1 MKQGITRREFLAG
14 GCAAAMI
21 GLLTAAGLQ
30 KKSARTTGPQ
40 LRIMTYGDSDEEACA
55 RLSQAMT
62 DLLSDRLGC
71 AIQVEQASVSNYSA
85 RLERQML
92 AGNAPDVFCAYQQG
106 ELTHFVNNDLVR
118 PMNGLHQFYQESF
131 SQLTDEDWACAQ
143 LNGTSFG
150 IPARMGGSYQ
160 MAFVMRKDLC
170 DKLGVEP
177 ESIRSMEQLH
187 TLLMQV
193 KKRWPDLCPVAPHF
207 GTLDILLGEDRLCDS
222 LGVLPDITTDSTRIE
237 NLYATE
243 KYRWVCQRMHTWH
256 LEGMIPSD
264 AVQYE
269 QDGAGLL
276 ATGNF
281 FGYFTAYHPFT
292 LRSAGRMA
300 GTALTAAKLTDTRQM
315 STDQNQ
321 LIWCI
326 SRQTKLATKA
336 IQLLS
341 ILFSEPEAANLLFYG
356 VEGEDYRRV
365 EENVFASC
373 TSPAEHP
380 VSSTLWCTA
389 NQFILADWQ
398 LDDGTLLT
406 QEPVYAP
413 VQESPAMGFVFD
425 SAEVQ
430 TDVDNCKKVVRKYDP
445 ALRTGLLDPDIAL
458 CHFHEELTAA
468 GIETVIAEKQRQLD
482 SFLRNRELSR
492 QISEQYDL

>member
-1 MKQGITRREFLAG
+1 
-14 GCAAAMI
+14 
-21 GLLTAAGLQ
+21 
-30 KKSARTTGPQ
+30 
-40 LRIMTYGDSDEEACA
+40 
-55 RLSQAMT
+55 
-62 DLLSDRLGC
+62 
-71 AIQVEQASVSNYSA
+71 
-85 RLERQML
+85 
-92 AGNAPDVFCAYQQG
+92 
-106 ELTHFVNNDLVR
+106 
-118 PMNGLHQFYQESF
+118 
-131 SQLTDEDWACAQ
+131 
-143 LNGTSFG
+143 
-150 IPARMGGSYQ
+150 
-160 MAFVMRKDLC
+160 
-170 DKLGVEP
+170 
-177 ESIRSMEQLH
+177 
-187 TLLMQV
+187 
-193 KKRWPDLCPVAPHF
+193 
-207 GTLDILLGEDRLCDS
+207 
-222 LGVLPDITTDSTRIE
+222 
-237 NLYATE
+237 
-243 KYRWVCQRMHTWH
+243 
-256 LEGMIPSD
+256 
-264 AVQYE
+264 
-269 QDGAGLL
+269 
-276 ATGNF
+276 
-281 FGYFTAYHPFT
+281 
-292 LRSAGRMA
+292 
-300 GTALTAAKLTDTRQM
+300 M

-356 VEGEDYRRV
+356 IEGEDYRQV

-458 CHFHEELTAA
+458 RRFHEELTAA

-482 SFLRNRELSR
+482 SFLRNRELNR
-492 QISEQYDL
+492 QISEQYNL